1 MMNLNKIEKRLQ
13 LHAET
18 EIKEIVEN
26 FMNDIDTNLLDKYGG
41 ASDYVHL
48 KLNDSEGLSI
58 SIQNFETMLIYM
70 LKKRHLEAMV
80 EVKSKELI
88 KKLDLI

>member
-48 KLNDSEGLSI
+48 KLNDSVYSQ
-58 SIQNFETMLIYM
+58 SIQKFETMLICM